1 MIETIREAAIAVSEA
16 FVHAATWAQAT
27 PERKT
32 VALALAGTVLIV
44 LGFIHW
50 RRGQRSASD
59 QAFERVARSI
69 GLSGRERRDL
79 VRIAGAHG
87 LGSPLV
93 LVISE
98 GVLKRGLDGAKE
110 AGTIPPARRER
121 LARRLSVEVHADT
134 STPAVA
140 EAA

>member
-1 MIETIREAAIAVSEA
+1 MIETIRGAAIALSEA
-16 FVHAATWAQAT
+16 FFHAAAWAQAT

-50 RRGQRSASD
+50 RRGQRSASE

-69 GLSGRERRDL
+69 GLSGRERHDL
-79 VRIAGAHG
+79 VRIAGTHG
-87 LGSPLV
+87 LGSPLA
-93 LVISE
+93 LLISE
-98 GVLKRGLDGAKE
+98 GVLTRGLE
-110 AGTIPPARRER
+110 AAGEARTISPARRER
-121 LARRLSVEVHADT
+121 LARRLSVAVQVSASDV
-134 STPAVA
+134 AVA

>member
-16 FVHAATWAQAT
+16 FFHATSWAQAT

-32 VALALAGTVLIV
+32 VALAIAGTVLIV

-69 GLSGRERRDL
+69 GVSGRARRDL
-79 VRIAGAHG
+79 VRVAGTLG
-87 LGSPLV
+87 PGSPLAM
-93 LVISE
+93 LVSE
-98 GVLKRGLDGAKE
+98 GVLMRGLDGAAE
-110 AGTIPPARRER
+110 AGTIPPSRRER
-121 LARRLSVEVHADT
+121 LARRLSVEVRADA
-134 STPAVA
+134 SAPAVA